1 MSANV
6 GSIDRIIRLVAGI
19 VLVAL
24 PFLTNMAI
32 FASGTATIIS
42 VVVGLILIGT
52 AAMKFCPLYRL
63 FGIQTCRV

>member
-24 PFLTNMAI
+24 PFLTNIAV
-32 FASGTATIIS
+32 FASGTATAIS